1 MDEAY
6 RYFLSGDTDRAIEVY
21 KAALKKNPDLAPIQ
35 ITMAH
40 WYGSTN
46 QAAQARKALE
56 QAVAETP
63 GDPEAYASL
72 GQLALRNGQYTEA
85 ELLYA
90 KALDVL
96 KAALSASVPR
106 AVKLKLLIEQ
116 SSLSGLARVA
126 EARRDWPAAQKRW
139 EELVAVNPA
148 DGEALNRLGRALF
161 QQKKSDEAYEKFK
174 QAAAVDGGKTLA
186 NAEASMATLY
196 MQAGDLSSAGEW
208 MLKGIKEHDHDLRTR
223 LIAVDYSLRIP
234 DFNQAMEQAQAA
246 VKLSPHSSDAL
257 MSRGLVALHTKD
269 YAAAEKYLQEAH
281 LAAMTDFAVLDYLTI
296 ALCEQKDE
304 AKQQMAVDLAQLNTR
319 AFPDKKAEA
328 FATLAWALYKAGKL
342 PEAES
347 ALAESLKSGRPH
359 PDGAYYLSRILFA
372 GGHKDQARLV
382 AAQVLSPAINSPAPF
397 LRREDTKAL
406 FDELKK

>member
-1 MDEAY
+1 M
-6 RYFLSGDTDRAIEVY
+6 
-21 KAALKKNPDLAPIQ
+21 
-35 ITMAH
+35 
-40 WYGSTN
+40 
-46 QAAQARKALE
+46 
-56 QAVAETP
+56 
-63 GDPEAYASL
+63 
-72 GQLALRNGQYTEA
+72 LRNGQYTEA

-139 EELVAVNPA
+139 EELVAVDPA

-257 MSRGLVALHTKD
+257 MSRGLGG
-269 YAAAEKYLQEAH
+269 AAHQGLR
-281 LAAMTDFAVLDYLTI
+281 
-296 ALCEQKDE
+296 C
-304 AKQQMAVDLAQLNTR
+304 
-319 AFPDKKAEA
+319 
-328 FATLAWALYKAGKL
+328 
-342 PEAES
+342 
-347 ALAESLKSGRPH
+347 
-359 PDGAYYLSRILFA
+359 
-372 GGHKDQARLV
+372 
-382 AAQVLSPAINSPAPF
+382 
-397 LRREDTKAL
+397 RREVPPRGASCRDDRFCRSRL
-406 FDELKK
+406 PDHCSL